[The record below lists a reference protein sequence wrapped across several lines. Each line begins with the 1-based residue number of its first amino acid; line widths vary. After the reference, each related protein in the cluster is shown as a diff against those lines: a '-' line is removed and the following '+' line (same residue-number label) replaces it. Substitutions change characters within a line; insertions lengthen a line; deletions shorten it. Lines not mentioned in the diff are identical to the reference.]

1 MRSLLNILHRK
12 SGDLCARSSVMVGKS
27 GVLAAGS
34 DDMGGK
40 SGDMAAESDDFGGK
54 SGNFF
59 GRSGDIAAKS
69 GDMAAKSG
77 DMAEMSGVIAAESG
91 DSFGKSGDMAAK
103 SDDMAEMS
111 GVIAA
116 VSCDSLGKSGDMAAG
131 SGGMGR
137 MFRNFFSTLGSRVR
151 QSFDLRAAW
160 ERMKARHAQRQAEFD
175 AMFHV
180 EYSLYGNPELA
191 DMAEMFPTSRRTYNE
206 AHAILDLEAYFERPR
221 LQPKIILAVLLA
233 LARTLLGLWHAAVRS
248 WPRVAFAL
256 RVRAAGSPQAPRAP
270 PVGAFS
276 WSIC

>member
-77 DMAEMSGVIAAESG
+77 
-91 DSFGKSGDMAAK
+91 
-103 SDDMAEMS
+103 DMAEMS

>member
-1 MRSLLNILHRK
+1 
-12 SGDLCARSSVMVGKS
+12 MVGKS
-27 GVLAAGS
+27 GVLVAGS
-34 DDMGGK
+34 GVMGGK

-59 GRSGDIAAKS
+59 GKSGDIAAKSGDFFGMSGDIAAKS

-77 DMAEMSGVIAAESG
+77 DF
-91 DSFGKSGDMAAK
+91 FGKSGDMAVK
-103 SDDMAEMS
+103 SGDFEEMS
-111 GVIAA
+111 GVISAES
-116 VSCDSLGKSGDMAAG
+116 VDFSGKSGDMAAG

-137 MFRNFFSTLGSRVR
+137 KFRDFFSALGNRVR
-151 QSFDLRAAW
+151 RSFGLRAW

-180 EYSLYGNPELA
+180 EFGLYSDPERA
-191 DMAEMFPTSRRTYNE
+191 DMAELFRTSRKAYKKAR
-206 AHAILDLEAYFERPR
+206 AIQQFEAYVERPR
-221 LQPKIILAVLLA
+221 LQPKYMLAVLLA
-233 LARTLLGLWHAAVRS
+233 LACTLLGLWHAAVRS

-270 PVGAFS
+270 PAGAFC